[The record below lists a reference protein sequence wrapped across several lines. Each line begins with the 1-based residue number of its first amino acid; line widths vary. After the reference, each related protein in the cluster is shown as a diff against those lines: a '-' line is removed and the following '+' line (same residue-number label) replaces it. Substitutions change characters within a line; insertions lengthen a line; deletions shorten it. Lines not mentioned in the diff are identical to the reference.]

1 VAGTEFTDDI
11 ILGIVPPP
19 TSDVFASDSVRNS
32 SAVIGDFEGLAASI
46 DEPFSAQTVAL
57 GLGSVRIHLLCT
69 CLEPPMAEDV
79 TAQLVGEDL
88 HCTLAMRA
96 REEEKLGLVRSSHVL
111 KKKNKIK

>member
-19 TSDVFASDSVRNS
+19 PPSDVFASDSVRNS

-69 CLEPPMAEDV
+69 CLEPAMAENV

-96 REEEKLGLVRSSHVL
+96 RKEEKLGLVRSIHVL
-111 KKKNKIK
+111 KKKIK